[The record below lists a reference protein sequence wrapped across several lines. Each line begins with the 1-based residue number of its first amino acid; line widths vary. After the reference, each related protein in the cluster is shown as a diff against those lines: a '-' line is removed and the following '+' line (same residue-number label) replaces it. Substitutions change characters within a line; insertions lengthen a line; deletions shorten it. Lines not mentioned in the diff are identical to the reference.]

1 MQSIFTCIQYL
12 RYMDGEKHL
21 LFFSGKDLLFPYAY
35 EDYDKGIAA
44 VANDARVIIDTFYTG
59 GLSDSVKPII
69 GGWRIVGTNWADT
82 AQGQYLRNV
91 AAITGGRASIYQD
104 IGEALERV
112 DQTTRVQ
119 YLLGYYP
126 RNENW
131 DGQYRKVD
139 VKVNRP
145 DVKLSFRRGY
155 FARDTVQAYDIDE
168 FRAYSRITAAAG
180 WPEDVKDVS
189 FKLNAS
195 KETDAAGKPSVK
207 VNLNID
213 TSKLVLESADGL
225 YTGKLRIAVYYS
237 DSTQRPLGDLWST
250 VDLRFRE
257 DGYRQYMK
265 SGIPCSIVIPTD
277 RKSLFLAVFVYDMK
291 GDKVGSKRARV

>member
-21 LFFSGKDLLFPYAY
+21 LFFSGKDLLFPYGY
-35 EDYDKGIAA
+35 DDYDKGIAA
-44 VANDARVIIDTFYTG
+44 VANDARVTIDTFYTG
-59 GLSDSVKPII
+59 GLSPSTRPVT
-69 GGWRIVGTNWADT
+69 GGWALTTSNWADT
-82 AQGQYLRNV
+82 AQGQYLRSV
-91 AAITGGRASIYQD
+91 AAITGGRASLYRD
-104 IGEALERV
+104 IGEALEKV

-131 DGQYRKVD
+131 DGKYRKVD
-139 VKVNRP
+139 VKVNRA
-145 DVKLSFRRGY
+145 DVKLLFRRGY
-155 FARDTVQAYDIDE
+155 FARNTVQAYDIDE

-180 WPEDVKDVS
+180 WSQEVKDIT
-189 FKLNAS
+189 FKLNAT

-213 TSKLVLESADGL
+213 TSKLVLDSADGL
-225 YTGKLRIAVYYS
+225 YTGRLRIAVYYS

-250 VDLRFRE
+250 VDLRIRE
-257 DGYRQYMK
+257 ESYRQYTK
-265 SGIPCSIVIPTD
+265 SGIPCSIVIPTE